1 MPGRKR
7 DHLLAVAGIAE
18 QGVDVSLR
26 DIARRAGE
34 GCGLPLRDPDVP
46 ELDEGGDD

>member
-1 MPGRKR
+1 MRAPMPGRER

-34 GCGLPLRDPDVP
+34 GLWPAPA
-46 ELDEGGDD
+46 